1 MEKEDLPVLNEIL
14 AKINAREK
22 LIGIGAIVFVVG
34 WLVGLILASVSYGSG
49 VYSYSVNVWNES
61 GGTGLGLLGVLA
73 AIAAVVVIYLKY
85 APNMKITWPA
95 PIPVILLGIAG
106 VAALVALY
114 LLWNNFSNSQDWGK
128 VTGLGVTGFPS
139 WPITDWIAVAGVVV
153 GAGIM
158 LWGAYQ
164 EWTLSKTAV

>member
-1 MEKEDLPVLNEIL
+1 MLNEIL
-14 AKINAREK
+14 AKINPREK

-34 WLVGLILASVSYGSG
+34 WLVGFLLASVSYAGFTAG
-49 VYSYSVNVWNES
+49 NVWNSS
-61 GGTGLGLLGVLA
+61 GGTGIGFVGLLA

-95 PIPVILLGIAG
+95 PIPVILLGIAA

-128 VTGLGVTGFPS
+128 LAGLGITGYPS

-158 LWGAYQ
+158 VWGAYQ

>member
-1 MEKEDLPVLNEIL
+1 MEKEDQGVLNEIL
-14 AKINAREK
+14 AKINPREK

-34 WLVGLILASVSYGSG
+34 WLVGLLLASVSYAGL
-49 VYSYSVNVWNES
+49 VSVNVWNES
-61 GGTGLGLLGVLA
+61 GGTGIGFVGLLA

-95 PIPVILLGIAG
+95 PIPVILLGISA

-128 VTGLGVTGFPS
+128 GSLGITGFPS

-158 LWGAYQ
+158 VWGAYQ

>member
-1 MEKEDLPVLNEIL
+1 MEKEDQGVLNEIL
-14 AKINAREK
+14 AKINPREK

-34 WLVGLILASVSYGSG
+34 WLVGLLLASVSYAGL
-49 VYSYSVNVWNES
+49 VSVNVWNQS
-61 GGTGLGLLGVLA
+61 GGTGIGFVGLLA

-95 PIPVILLGIAG
+95 PIPVILLGIAA

-128 VTGLGVTGFPS
+128 AVGLGITGYPS

>member
-1 MEKEDLPVLNEIL
+1 MLNEIL
-14 AKINAREK
+14 AKINPREK

-34 WLVGLILASVSYGSG
+34 WLVGFLLASVSYAGFTAG
-49 VYSYSVNVWNES
+49 NVWNSS
-61 GGTGLGLLGVLA
+61 GGTGIGFVGLLA

-106 VAALVALY
+106 VAAVIALY
-114 LLWNNFSNSQDWGK
+114 LLWNNFSNSQDWNKLASLAGAAY
-128 VTGLGVTGFPS
+128 PS
-139 WPITDWIAVAGVVV
+139 WPITDYIAVAGVVV

-158 LWGAYQ
+158 VWGAYQ

>member
-1 MEKEDLPVLNEIL
+1 MEKEDQGVLNEIL
-14 AKINAREK
+14 AKINPREK

-34 WLVGLILASVSYGSG
+34 WLVGFLLASVSYAGFAVG
-49 VYSYSVNVWNES
+49 NVWNES
-61 GGTGLGLLGVLA
+61 GGTGIGFVGLLA

-95 PIPVILLGIAG
+95 PIPVIELVIAA
-106 VAALVALY
+106 VAGLVALD

-128 VTGLGVTGFPS
+128 AVGLGITGYPS

-158 LWGAYQ
+158 IWGAYQ

>member
-1 MEKEDLPVLNEIL
+1 MEKEDQGVLNEIL
-14 AKINAREK
+14 AKINPREK

-34 WLVGLILASVSYGSG
+34 WLVGFLLASVSYAGFTAG
-49 VYSYSVNVWNES
+49 NVWNSS
-61 GGTGLGLLGVLA
+61 GGTGIGFVGLLA

-95 PIPVILLGIAG
+95 PIPVILLGIAA

-128 VTGLGVTGFPS
+128 LAGLGITGYPS

-158 LWGAYQ
+158 VWGAYQ